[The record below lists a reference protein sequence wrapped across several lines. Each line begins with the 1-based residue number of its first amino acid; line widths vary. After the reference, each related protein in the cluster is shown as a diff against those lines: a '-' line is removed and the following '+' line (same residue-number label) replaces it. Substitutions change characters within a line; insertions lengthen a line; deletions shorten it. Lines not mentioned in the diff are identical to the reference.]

1 MSACCV
7 CCVCCGCWLALCTVR
22 NHVIDAAAPL
32 SSDDLLTTGEAAK
45 IAGVSR
51 QHIVDLCD
59 RGLLPFTYAGTKH
72 RRIRRR
78 DLEELRAGSDRLSRD
93 QQRSL
98 WLAYGTAGRIVADPD
113 VARAL
118 ATQELDRMDDIAR
131 GQARAWLDEW
141 RRLLAGPLPPVLDAL
156 TDRSLRGRELRQ
168 NNPFAGVLSQDERE
182 QILDAWRRQHPAA
195 S

>member
-1 MSACCV
+1 MRTS
-7 CCVCCGCWLALCTVR
+7 L
-22 NHVIDAAAPL
+22 IDAAAPL
-32 SSDDLLTTGEAAK
+32 SSDALLTTGEAAK
-45 IAGVSR
+45 ILGVSR

-59 RGLLPFTYAGTKH
+59 RGLLPFTYAGTTH
-72 RRIRRR
+72 RRIRRGDIE
-78 DLEELRAGSDRLSRD
+78 DLRSGSDRLSRD

-113 VARAL
+113 VARAV
-118 ATQELDRMDDIAR
+118 AVDELEKMDGVAR

-141 RRLLAGPLPPVLDAL
+141 RRLLDGPLPLLLDAL

-168 NNPFAGVLSQDERE
+168 NNPFAGLLSQDERG
-182 QILDAWRRQHPAA
+182 QILEAWRRQHTSA